1 MPLTM
6 YRPARHALTLAR
18 VRIRRTLSLPGRVT
32 VREGQ
37 RVAPKDPIAVRPR
50 RYQLHLI
57 SVSRALRVPPSKAD
71 AYILCRPG
79 QTVVQGDVLAER
91 KGLFR
96 QRVTAPFQARVLFVG
111 QGFIILQRVVEQETL
126 LAGLQGDVEDV
137 IEDYGAMLVGQGA
150 FLEGIWGNGRVDVG
164 TLVPASQAFPNGV
177 LTEEMLT
184 LELRGAVVAAEY
196 VADAAALNQGQ
207 EVSLK
212 GLIVAGMPPSLIEIA
227 QAMDYPIIVVEGFGL
242 QAFSPAA
249 LQVLES
255 LRQQEVALCA
265 VEPQREQGLWPWLF
279 APREAFQ
286 ALFPAKPGAPLSQET
301 RVRILRGEHRG
312 RIARVLEIEEF
323 PRVLPSGFHGYMVR
337 LQLDGQTLTIPVNN
351 VEIVG

>member
-1 MPLTM
+1 MPLTI
-6 YRPARHALTLAR
+6 YRPARHALTLAQ
-18 VRIRRTLSLPGRVT
+18 VHIQRTLSMPGRVT

-57 SVSRALRVPPSKAD
+57 SVSQALRVAPDKAD
-71 AYILCRPG
+71 TYIVCRPG

-96 QRVTAPFQARVLFVG
+96 KRVTAPFQARVLFVG
-111 QGFIILQRVVEQETL
+111 QGYILLQRIIEQEAL
-126 LAGLQGDVEDV
+126 LAGLYGDVEDV
-137 IEDYGAMLVGQGA
+137 IEGYGARLMGQGT
-150 FLEGIWGNGRVDVG
+150 FLQGIWGNGQVDMG
-164 TLVPASQAFPNGV
+164 TLVLDAQTFPQGG

-212 GLIVAGMPPSLIEIA
+212 GLVVAGIPPSLVEAA
-227 QAMDYPIIVVEGFGL
+227 QAMNYPILVVEGFGQ
-242 QAFSPAA
+242 QAFSPTVV
-249 LQVLES
+249 QVLES
-255 LRQQEVALCA
+255 LRHQEVALCA
-265 VEPQREQGLWPWLF
+265 ITPQRNQGLWPWLF

-286 ALFPAKPGAPLSQET
+286 ALVPAKPGAPLAQET
-301 RVRILRGEHRG
+301 RVRILRGKHRG